1 MVMLI
6 VAGFIANGELT
17 TRTGY
22 YAPSLIIGACV
33 TALGAGMITTFAV
46 NTGKGMWVGYQ
57 ILYGAGV
64 GLAGQVPNMAAQAVL
79 PKQDVAIGASLMFFS
94 QTLFA
99 AIFTSVGQ
107 QVLTSELLKNL
118 GGAPGITDVM
128 IRTTGTTEILKFV
141 PTAYQHLALVAYN
154 KALRTVFQV
163 GLILACIEILG
174 AVTMEWRKAKPK
186 FPPKKKNKDPEAKP
200 GEKDFPSEHGE
211 TTDVQAKKSS
221 VALEAGSSKSDV

>member
-1 MVMLI
+1 MQSGTYILPMVLLI
-6 VAGFIANGELT
+6 VAGFIANGEVT

-22 YAPSLIIGACV
+22 YTPSLIIGASV
-33 TALGAGMITTFAV
+33 TAVGAAMITTFAV
-46 NTGKGMWVGYQ
+46 DTNKGMWVGYQ

-64 GLAGQVPNMAAQAVL
+64 GLAGQVPNMAAQTVL

-107 QVLTSELLKNL
+107 QVLTEELLKNL
-118 GGAPGITDVM
+118 GGIPGITDEM
-128 IRTTGTTEILKFV
+128 IQVTGSTEILNFV
-141 PTAYQHLALVAYN
+141 PQSHQHLALVGYN

-163 GLILACIEILG
+163 GLILACIETLG

-186 FPPKKKNKDPEAKP
+186 FPPKKKSKDSEMEL
-200 GEKDFPSEHGE
+200 GEREVPADIDA
-211 TTDVQAKKSS
+211 TTSAQAK
-221 VALEAGSSKSDV
+221 